1 MGLIQADQHSD
12 LGVVDGRNGD
22 KARNARAL
30 VGAVQ
35 LLACA
40 ALAADAVARQ
50 RGLLSRAACNDTLH
64 QAAHRGGGLRADDA
78 ALHRRL
84 HFLHNSAVR
93 RRDFR
98 HNVGLHQLAA
108 VYHRTDRR
116 EHLQVADLAA
126 LPERAARQLHRAH
139 PVRRVVFAAPDLAR
153 QVDARGLP
161 QAEGRKVIT
170 EAFFSKPRTDLD
182 KAGVAADSQPPGEG
196 LGAVDMPVCTAEP
209 RACDGYFTRAGEIVR
224 GLTRPG
230 VQRRRRRDKLEH
242 AARLIQVTDG
252 LVAPLCLLGLLQ
264 RGAALLAGQGIHS
277 VTDFLIYKGPR
288 RVRVVVG
295 LAGHRQHGP
304 GVDIHHDADAALGYM
319 MLRHS
324 GGQCAFEPV
333 LNVRVDGQRQRAA
346 GHGVHQRLVVRR
358 HIVAP
363 GVLGGQ
369 DAPVLPGQFVVVTQ
383 LQPPQAR
390 VVHVGKA

>member
-1 MGLIQADQHSD
+1 
-12 LGVVDGRNGD
+12 
-22 KARNARAL
+22 
-30 VGAVQ
+30 
-35 LLACA
+35 
-40 ALAADAVARQ
+40 
-50 RGLLSRAACNDTLH
+50 
-64 QAAHRGGGLRADDA
+64 
-78 ALHRRL
+78 
-84 HFLHNSAVR
+84 
-93 RRDFR
+93 
-98 HNVGLHQLAA
+98 
-108 VYHRTDRR
+108 
-116 EHLQVADLAA
+116 
-126 LPERAARQLHRAH
+126 
-139 PVRRVVFAAPDLAR
+139 
-153 QVDARGLP
+153 
-161 QAEGRKVIT
+161 
-170 EAFFSKPRTDLD
+170 
-182 KAGVAADSQPPGEG
+182 
-196 LGAVDMPVCTAEP
+196 MPVCTAEP

-230 VQRRRRRDKLEH
+230 VQRRRRRDELEH

-304 GVDIHHDADAALGYM
+304 GVDVHHDADAALGHM

-333 LNVRVDGQRQRAA
+333 LNVRIDGQRQRAA